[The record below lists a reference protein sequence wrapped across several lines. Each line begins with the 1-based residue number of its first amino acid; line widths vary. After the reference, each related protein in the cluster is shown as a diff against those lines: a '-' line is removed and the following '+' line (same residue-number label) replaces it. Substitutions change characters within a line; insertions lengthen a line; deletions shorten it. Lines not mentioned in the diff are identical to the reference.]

1 VRQLK
6 KADSKDSKESNG
18 KPKASV
24 GSPAKG
30 PIGHGKDAI
39 SINLSG
45 PGKDEKPSGGKSP
58 KKSPQDKQKV
68 RLLTRTDQSQKGHI
82 AIIAMLR

>member
-1 VRQLK
+1 MRQLK
-6 KADSKDSKESNG
+6 KADSKDAKESNV

-45 PGKDEKPSGGKSP
+45 PGKDEKPGGKSP
-58 KKSPQDKQKV
+58 KKSPKDKQKV
-68 RLLTRTDQSQKGHI
+68 RLLN
-82 AIIAMLR
+82 

>member
-1 VRQLK
+1 MRQLK
-6 KADSKDSKESNG
+6 KADSKEGNG

-58 KKSPQDKQKV
+58 KKSPKDKQKV
-68 RLLTRTDQSQKGHI
+68 RFLTRTEQLQKGHI
-82 AIIAMLR
+82 AIMAMLP

>member
-1 VRQLK
+1 MRQLK

-58 KKSPQDKQKV
+58 KDKQKV